1 MTETLSRNCPEGDRE
16 GTEAG
21 YKKKLIQKQRQ
32 GLSLQLKV
40 LGLVLLLMGFYPL
53 SRLLNPTAEIN

>member
-21 YKKKLIQKQRQ
+21 YKKKLIQKDFEH
-32 GLSLQLKV
+32 G
-40 LGLVLLLMGFYPL
+40 GEF
-53 SRLLNPTAEIN
+53 